1 VTARKAR
8 QTRSRQ
14 RANQLTL
21 AFLVLVAVAG
31 LYGLAGVKR
40 AALLTGGAAAVPAGR
55 LTVMSALVACPAPGT
70 AGVTGGG
77 IAQASAP
84 ASTGTGAV
92 TLTALN
98 AAAASGSPAAV
109 STSPHPGQLK
119 VRAVR
124 SAPAVP
130 KKLATMPPMA
140 KGLVPTSH
148 ARGGL
153 IIAATGSDAQGFDV
167 EQLSPAGLPAARCQ
181 GPGSDFW
188 FISPETTSTRTELYL
203 INADSTPADAHVG
216 VQTESGPLLGAQA
229 QDSGI
234 IVPPYSMVVQNLDKL
249 VRSAKA
255 AAFHVTTSTG
265 RVIAA
270 IRMTGKAR
278 KAGAWLPVASE
289 PATTQVLTGLPAT
302 AGTRQLYVT
311 VPGGAAAKVTVTAIT
326 PRGSYQPTGGS
337 GIPVLGRT
345 TTAVSIPSL
354 SGNPGSIKISA
365 NVPFTA
371 VLELSGGPPGAPG
384 AFVSGAGP
392 VTEQGVIAASPV
404 GSAGKSQLVLSAPGR
419 AARVKICQAAAGVP
433 LACQP
438 GQVVK
443 IGARSATKVKI
454 GLARQARRKVK
465 LVAILVTP
473 LPGSGPVYAA
483 RLATVGGSLQT
494 VLPVVSSPTVINLP
508 VVRQSLAGMLGS

>member
-1 VTARKAR
+1 MTARKAR

-14 RANQLTL
+14 RANQLAL
-21 AFLVLVAVAG
+21 AFLVLVAIAG

-40 AALLTGGAAAVPAGR
+40 AALLTGGATAVPVGR
-55 LTVMSALVACPAPGT
+55 LTVMSALVGCPAPGT

-92 TLTALN
+92 ALTALN
-98 AAAASGSPAAV
+98 AAAASGSPVAV
-109 STSPHPGQLK
+109 STSPHPGQLT

-124 SAPAVP
+124 SAPTVP
-130 KKLATMPPMA
+130 KKLATMR
-140 KGLVPTSH
+140 GLVPTSH

-167 EQLSPAGLPAARCQ
+167 EQLSPGGLPTARCQ

-188 FISPETTSTRTELYL
+188 FITPETTSTRTELYL
-203 INADSTPADAHVG
+203 INADGTPADAHVG
-216 VQTESGPLLGAQA
+216 VQSDSGPRLGA

-234 IVPPYSMVVQNLDKL
+234 IVPPYSMVVQSLDKL
-249 VRSAKA
+249 ARSAKA
-255 AAFHVTTSTG
+255 AAFHVTTTTG

-270 IRMTGKAR
+270 IRVTGHTR
-278 KAGAWLPVASE
+278 KAGTWLPVASE
-289 PATTQVLTGLPAT
+289 PSTTQVLTGLPAT
-302 AGTRQLYVT
+302 AGTRELFVT
-311 VPGGAAAKVTVTAIT
+311 VPGGAAAKVNVTAIT

-337 GIPVLGRT
+337 NIPVLGRT

-384 AFVSGAGP
+384 AFISGAGP

-419 AARVKICQAAAGVP
+419 AASVKISEAAPGVP
-433 LACQP
+433 LA
-438 GQVVK
+438 GQNGQIIK

-454 GLARQARRKVK
+454 GVPKQARRTVK

-483 RLATVGGSLQT
+483 RLAVVGGSLQT
-494 VLPVVSSPTVINLP
+494 VLPIVSSPTVINLP
-508 VVRQSLAGMLGS
+508 VVRQSLAGVPGS

>member
-14 RANQLTL
+14 RANRL
-21 AFLVLVAVAG
+21 ALAILVLVVLAG
-31 LYGLAGVKR
+31 LYGLAGIKR
-40 AALLTGGAAAVPAGR
+40 AALLTGGATAVPVGR
-55 LTVMSALVACPAPGT
+55 LTVTSSLVACPAPGT

-77 IAQASAP
+77 IALASAP
-84 ASTGTGAV
+84 ASIGAGTVA
-92 TLTALN
+92 LTALN
-98 AAAASGSPAAV
+98 GAASKSPVAV
-109 STSPHPGQLK
+109 STSPHPGQLT

-130 KKLATMPPMA
+130 KKLATMRPAA
-140 KGLVPTSH
+140 KGPVPTSH

-167 EQLSPAGLPAARCQ
+167 EQLSPGGLPAARCQ
-181 GPGSDFW
+181 APGSDFW
-188 FISPETTSTRTELYL
+188 FITPETTSTRTELYL

-216 VQTESGPLLGAQA
+216 VQTDSGPGLGA

-234 IVPPYSMVVQNLDKL
+234 NVPPHSMVVQSLDKL
-249 VRSAKA
+249 ARSAKA

-270 IRMTGKAR
+270 IRVTGHAG
-278 KAGAWLPVASE
+278 KAGAWLPVAAE

-302 AGTRQLYVT
+302 AGTRELYIT
-311 VPGGAAAKVTVTAIT
+311 VPGNAAAKVNVTAIT

-337 GIPVLGRT
+337 GITVLNRT
-345 TTAVSIPSL
+345 TSAVPIPSL
-354 SGNPGSIKISA
+354 SGHPGSIKISA

-384 AFVSGAGP
+384 AFISGAGP

-419 AARVKICQAAAGVP
+419 AATVKISDAIAGVP
-433 LACQP
+433 LA
-438 GQVVK
+438 GQQGQTVN

-454 GLARQARRKVK
+454 GLPKPASRKAK

-473 LPGSGPVYAA
+473 VPGSGPVYAA
-483 RLATVGGSLQT
+483 RLAVVGGSLEA

-508 VVRQSLAGMLGS
+508 VIRQSLAGTLGS